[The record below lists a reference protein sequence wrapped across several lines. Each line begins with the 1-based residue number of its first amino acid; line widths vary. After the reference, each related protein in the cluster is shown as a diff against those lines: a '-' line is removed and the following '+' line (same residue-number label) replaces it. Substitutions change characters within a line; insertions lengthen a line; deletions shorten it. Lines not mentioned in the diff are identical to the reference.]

1 MADPIDAQPDF
12 AKCSLTDPA
21 VYDDPWT
28 FYAWLRD
35 EQPIWYDASSDL
47 YAVSRHADVVEA
59 SRDAEHFSSAHGV
72 RPVSLVPLSI
82 VSMDDPEH
90 TRQRRILSKGLTPRQ
105 VRTMTDHV

>member
-35 EQPIWYDASSDL
+35 EQPIWYDASYDL

-59 SRDAEHFSSAHGV
+59 SRDAEHFCSAHGV
-72 RPVSLVPLSI
+72 RPVSLVPLLF
-82 VSMDDPEH
+82 VS
-90 TRQRRILSKGLTPRQ
+90 
-105 VRTMTDHV
+105 